1 MRFSL
6 SFVLFALA
14 VTSARAEEL
23 PDILARMDK
32 AAQKFHSFSAATHRT
47 EFTAVLS
54 ETTEMNG
61 FVRLRKSKGGTQGI
75 VDFTE
80 PDPRTYEFSGRTLKI
95 FYPKANTVE
104 IYDAGKHIS
113 TVDEIVLM
121 GFGTSGADLRK
132 NYQVKLAGSE
142 TLNGVR
148 VSRLELTPKGEE
160 VRKLTTRIELWIP
173 EGGSNP
179 IQEKFTQPSKD
190 YSLVAFSDIKIN
202 APLPESDFSLKLPK
216 DVKKIYPQK

>member
-6 SFVLFALA
+6 FIAVIALA
-14 VTSARAEEL
+14 IAPLHGEQLA
-23 PDILARMDK
+23 DILARMDK
-32 AAQKFHSFSAATHRT
+32 AAQKFHSFSATTHRT
-47 EFTAVLS
+47 EFTAVLN
-54 ETTEMNG
+54 ETTEMSG
-61 FVRLRKSKGGTQGI
+61 FVRLRKAKGGTQGI
-75 VDFTE
+75 VEFNK
-80 PDPRTYEFSGRTLKI
+80 PDPRTYHFSGRMLEI
-95 FYPKANTVE
+95 YYPKNNSEE

-132 NYQVKLAGSE
+132 NYQVKLASSE

-148 VSRLELTPKGEE
+148 VSKLELTPKGEE
-160 VRKLTTRIELWIP
+160 VRKLTTKIELWIP

-179 IQEKFTQPSKD
+179 IQEKFTQPSND
-190 YSLVAFSDIKIN
+190 YSLVVFSDIKIN
-202 APLPESDFSLKLPK
+202 APLADSDFSLKVPA